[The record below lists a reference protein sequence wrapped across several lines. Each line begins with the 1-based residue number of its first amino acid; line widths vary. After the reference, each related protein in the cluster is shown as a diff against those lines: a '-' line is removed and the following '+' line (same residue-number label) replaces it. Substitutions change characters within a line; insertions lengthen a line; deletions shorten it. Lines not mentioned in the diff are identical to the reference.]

1 MTQNLDLTDIQ
12 GNIVKA
18 YGAYNY
24 QKARYLFLRIDNGD
38 KGRKFVGTI
47 TTKVTSAVPWGK
59 SSEDSEAAVKPQATT
74 NIAFTYTGLKALEL
88 PTASLRGFPEDFM
101 MGMSKR
107 KDILGDDGPSDPQN
121 WDKIWNE
128 KVHIWISINGLSI
141 DAVKKRY
148 DWILEQVRTS
158 DGGVVLLTGH
168 RGEKGEEDLP
178 YQDASV
184 LYDATG
190 APTPKEHFGY
200 TDGIGDPVFEGQ
212 TKVPDRV
219 LGRGKLTREGNWEPL
234 ATGEFILGH
243 VDEAMEYPQ
252 TAPSPAL
259 LSHNGTYMVYRKLH
273 ENVGTFNRFL
283 DEQSKHFPGSKEML
297 AAKFAGRWR
306 DNGAPIVNAPDDE
319 SKKEWD
325 EKFENAGSPE
335 AAQKRVLTAEQRKML
350 TDFTY
355 NQDITGAKC
364 PYSAHIRRINPRG
377 SLEYGVKDAYDT
389 PGALVNRRRILRRG
403 LPYGDVTDSTRDDGN
418 HGIIFMAL
426 NVDIQRQF
434 EFIQQQWIN
443 YANDFKEGNDKEVLL
458 GNHDVANPGKV
469 VLQIEPGSGK
479 PPHFVNNIPRLVE
492 TRGGDYFFIPSI
504 TALKMIAAG
513 MVDPT

>member
-1 MTQNLDLTDIQ
+1 MTKNLDLTDIQ

-24 QKARYLFLRIDNGD
+24 QKARYLFLRVNEGE
-38 KGRKFVGTI
+38 KGRKFVGAI
-47 TTKVTSAVPWGK
+47 SAKVTSSVPWGK
-59 SSEDSEAAVKPQATT
+59 LGDGSIATKPQATT
-74 NIAFTYTGLKALEL
+74 NIAFTYSGLEALEL

-101 MGMSKR
+101 MGMKKR
-107 KDILGDDGPSDPQN
+107 KDILGDDGPSDPAN

-128 KVHIWISINGLSI
+128 TVHIWISINGQSI
-141 DAVKKRY
+141 DAVIKRY
-148 DWILEQVRTS
+148 DWILEQVKAS
-158 DGGVVLLTGH
+158 EEGVTLLTGH

-190 APTPKEHFGY
+190 MPTAKEHFGY

-212 TKVPDRV
+212 TNVAARA
-219 LGRGKLTREGNWEPL
+219 LGRGKLTREGSWKPL

-243 VDEAMEYPQ
+243 VDEAMEYPK
-252 TAPSPAL
+252 TTPTPAL
-259 LSHNGTYMVYRKLH
+259 LAHNGTYMVYRKLH

-283 DEQSKHFPGSKEML
+283 DEQNNIFPGSKEML
-297 AAKFAGRWR
+297 AAKFSGRWR

-319 SKKEWD
+319 SKAEWD
-325 EKFENAGSPE
+325 KKYAAADFAEK
-335 AAQKRVLTAEQRKML
+335 KRML
-350 TDFTY
+350 ADFTY
-355 NQDITGAKC
+355 NDDIHGAKC
-364 PYSAHIRRINPRG
+364 PYSGHIRRINPRG
-377 SLEYGVKDAYDT
+377 SLEYGVHDAYDT

-403 LPYGDVTDSTRDDGN
+403 LPYGNVKDATRDDGN

-426 NVDIQRQF
+426 NADIQRQF

-458 GNHDVANPGKV
+458 GNHDANNPGKV
-469 VLQIEPGSGK
+469 VLQAEPGSGK
-479 PPHFVNNIPRLVE
+479 PPHFVANIPRLIE

-513 MVDPT
+513 MIDPT